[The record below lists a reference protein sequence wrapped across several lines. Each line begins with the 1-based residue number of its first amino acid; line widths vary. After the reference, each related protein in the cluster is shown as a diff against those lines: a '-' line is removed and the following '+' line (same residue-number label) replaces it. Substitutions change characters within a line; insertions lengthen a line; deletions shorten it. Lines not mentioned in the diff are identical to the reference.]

1 MSGHWHLGVDH
12 VLIYGVSAIVVIN
25 LIRIIAA
32 WMVNRGGTLETAG
45 TVLGGLV
52 HFGS

>member
-12 VLIYGVSAIVVIN
+12 VLIYGISAIVVIN
-25 LIRIIAA
+25 VLRLIAA
-32 WMVNRGGTLETAG
+32 GMVSAGGNWEAPG
-45 TVLGGLV
+45 KVLGALV